1 MDIKKLNSLTT
12 DIFVHWNDFFEK
24 LPTRENTKNSEICFE
39 LTHHAKKSMIQRN
52 IIVSQIKS
60 VLKNKDQLDIKDIQ
74 KTTQYNNYKF
84 RMYGYDTDGKK
95 IVLVIVFNKLKNFK
109 GYGIKI
115 VTCYYPNKKNETP
128 KSMLR
133 SG

>member
-1 MDIKKLNSLTT
+1 MKNYQPEKIIK
-12 DIFVHWNDFFEK
+12 I
-24 LPTRENTKNSEICFE
+24 SEICFE
-39 LTHHAKKSMIQRN
+39 LKRHAKESMIQRN
-52 IIVSQIKS
+52 ITVPQITS
-60 VLKNKDQLDIKDIQ
+60 VLKNKDQLGIEAIQ

-84 RMYGYDTDGKK
+84 RLYGCDTDGRK

-115 VTCYYPNKKNETP
+115 VTCYYPNKNNETP